1 MKQSRSFMQVMS
13 GIMMVGQ
20 LGISLIFP
28 ILGLTVLGV
37 YLSERFETGVW
48 PVVVGAVVG
57 VITAGCTYYRLMR
70 AFLARQRAED
80 TAKRDNSHEKE
91 TSRQETEKGDKT

>member
-1 MKQSRSFMQVMS
+1 MKQSRSFMQIMS

-20 LGISLIFP
+20 LGISLILP

-80 TAKRDNSHEKE
+80 AAEKDKTPE
-91 TSRQETEKGDKT
+91 KDTGRQDTEKGDKT